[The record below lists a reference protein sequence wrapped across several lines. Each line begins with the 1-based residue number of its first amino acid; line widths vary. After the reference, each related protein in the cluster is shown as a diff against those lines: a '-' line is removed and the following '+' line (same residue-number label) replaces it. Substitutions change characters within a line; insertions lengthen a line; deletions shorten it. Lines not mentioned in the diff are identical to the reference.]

1 MTVTKRFTVQKY
13 RLCQKT
19 SPYTGFLT
27 NRDKFCV
34 NKTFFPRFK
43 CKADKRV
50 TFLKAVYI
58 TRTCAVAQYAVLE
71 ANAEVN
77 GRRPFSHPNPSETPQ
92 PISMSCQIY
101 YYVPQKVDV
110 QNLVGIDLAVT
121 DLRIRQK
128 TRFV

>member
-1 MTVTKRFTVQKY
+1 MTVTKRFTVQNTDCAK
-13 RLCQKT
+13 KT

-77 GRRPFSHPNPSETPQ
+77 GRGPFSHPNTSETPQ

-101 YYVPQKVDV
+101 YYVPQGVDV
-110 QNLVGIDLAVT
+110 QNLVGIDSAVT
-121 DLRIRQK
+121 DLRIRQ
-128 TRFV
+128 